1 MKKIYFLLFTLIGL
15 ASYGQSPIITTILDG
30 DCTGGNPKLLEIY
43 ADGTVDFTLYSI
55 ENQTNANTDW
65 GNLQDLSTLGTV
77 TDGFVYITTTGSAD
91 AIVSD
96 FPALATANVLESNTM
111 NLNGDDRIRII
122 LTSDSSVIDQYG
134 VSDVD
139 GSGESWEYKDSYAT
153 RINGTGPDGGFVAS
167 NWNIAGLAAL
177 DGLGI
182 CQGGTDTFETLIG
195 GVGAYSTVGSTAPS
209 VTITSPSNNA
219 VLASGTTSVNVEFS
233 TANLSGGE
241 SVTITVNGTATAN
254 ATSPFSVTTIDGE
267 TYSVTAD
274 LVDGTGT
281 IDSDMISFSVANV
294 ATITQVANITALRAG
309 TVGELYELTG
319 EAIISYIVT
328 EGIRNQKYIQDAGA
342 GILIDDTA
350 GTLTTA
356 FSIGDGLTGLVGE
369 LSEYAGTLQFV
380 PSENVA
386 AASSTGNTLTPI
398 VVSASE
404 LITNGETY
412 ESRLITLNNVTFADT
427 GVFTDNTNYNVAD
440 GADITVARVAF
451 GDEDI
456 IGTAI
461 PTTAS
466 SITGLGGEFN
476 AVYQIF
482 PRYASDIAAPLS
494 VNNFNANSFSLY
506 PNPTNIG
513 SVSISSTNSD
523 AISVQV
529 YDILGKQVK
538 NEILTTNTL
547 NVANLKSGVYIIK
560 ITQNNASTTKK
571 LVIN

>member
-1 MKKIYFLLFTLIGL
+1 
-15 ASYGQSPIITTILDG
+15 
-30 DCTGGNPKLLEIY
+30 
-43 ADGTVDFTLYSI
+43 
-55 ENQTNANTDW
+55 
-65 GNLQDLSTLGTV
+65 
-77 TDGFVYITTTGSAD
+77 
-91 AIVSD
+91 
-96 FPALATANVLESNTM
+96 
-111 NLNGDDRIRII
+111 
-122 LTSDSSVIDQYG
+122 
-134 VSDVD
+134 
-139 GSGESWEYKDSYAT
+139 
-153 RINGTGPDGGFVAS
+153 
-167 NWNIAGLAAL
+167 
-177 DGLGI
+177 
-182 CQGGTDTFETLIG
+182 
-195 GVGAYSTVGSTAPS
+195 
-209 VTITSPSNNA
+209 
-219 VLASGTTSVNVEFS
+219 
-233 TANLSGGE
+233 
-241 SVTITVNGTATAN
+241 
-254 ATSPFSVTTIDGE
+254 
-267 TYSVTAD
+267 
-274 LVDGTGT
+274 
-281 IDSDMISFSVANV
+281 MISFSVANV
-294 ATITQVANITALRAG
+294 ATITQVANITALRTG